1 MLLRALAVWAVLAV
15 VESIHGLLRRLI
27 LEPWLGDFAARQVSV
42 ITGSLLIVVVGILFI
57 DWIAPSSR
65 RQLTSIGMMWVLLT
79 LAFEVGAGRFLFH
92 YSWQRILSDFNLME
106 GGLLGPGLVV
116 MGFAP
121 RIAAS
126 FSRVKSSRVERVRG
140 LPGDDLILHPIGSM
154 THAMTIRCSRQSLW
168 PWLAQMGAG
177 RAGWYSYD
185 LFDNGGRPSA
195 ERILPEFQKVS
206 TGALFPALRGATD
219 AFLVL
224 ACEPARFLI
233 LGVPRPEGEPAVTW
247 TFSLED
253 TDPGETRLI
262 VRVRVNGGDSRR
274 LPLWCMRVI
283 HYVMQRKQLLEI
295 ARRAEMAGVITEMA
309 A

>member
-1 MLLRALAVWAVLAV
+1 MLLRALAVWAVLVV

-27 LEPWLGDFAARQVSV
+27 LEPWIGDFAARQVSV
-42 ITGSLLIVVVGILFI
+42 FTGSLLIVVVAILFI
-57 DWIAPSSR
+57 DWIAPRSR
-65 RQLTSIGMMWVLLT
+65 RKLTLIGMMWVLLT
-79 LAFEVGAGRFLFH
+79 LAFEVGAGRFLLH
-92 YSWQRILSDFNLME
+92 YSWQRILSDFNLLE
-106 GGLLGPGLVV
+106 GGLLGLGLVV

-126 FSRVKSSRVERVRG
+126 FSRVKAAHVERVRD
-140 LPGDDLILHPIGSM
+140 LPGDDLISRPIGSM
-154 THAMTIRCSRQSLW
+154 THAITIRCSRRNVW

-195 ERILPEFQKVS
+195 ERILPEFQNVS
-206 TGALFPALRGATD
+206 PGTLFPALPGATD
-219 AFLVL
+219 AFVAL

-233 LGVPRPEGEPAVTW
+233 LGVPRPESEPAVTW
-247 TFSLED
+247 TFALED
-253 TDPGETRLI
+253 VDTSETRLI
-262 VRVRVNGGDSRR
+262 VRVRVNGGAGRR
-274 LPLWCMRVI
+274 LPLWFTRFI

-295 ARRAEMAGVITEMA
+295 ARRAEVADVITEMA